1 MGLRVARAAAAAF
14 SSDCQAIRPV
24 PASIFTRSIR
34 LTTARKM
41 TARTKAMSRIEV
53 SFDWDPPSPFG
64 LRRTGP
70 LLTSVLSIGEL
81 PSREDDSRQ
90 DEVER
95 QREDVRSRR
104 RLEDAFSSQH
114 VPPRHARHQ
123 VLASQGAELRKPG
136 L

>member
-24 PASIFTRSIR
+24 PGSFFSRSIKP
-34 LTTARKM
+34 TTARKM
-41 TARTKAMSRIEV
+41 TARTKAMSRIEG
-53 SFDWDPPSPFG
+53 SLDCDPPLPFG

-70 LLTSVLSIGEL
+70 ALTSVLSIGEL

-104 RLEDAFSSQH
+104 RLEDAFSAQH
-114 VPPRHARHQ
+114 VPPGHARHQ
-123 VLASQGAELRKPG
+123 VLARQGAELRQPG
-136 L
+136 